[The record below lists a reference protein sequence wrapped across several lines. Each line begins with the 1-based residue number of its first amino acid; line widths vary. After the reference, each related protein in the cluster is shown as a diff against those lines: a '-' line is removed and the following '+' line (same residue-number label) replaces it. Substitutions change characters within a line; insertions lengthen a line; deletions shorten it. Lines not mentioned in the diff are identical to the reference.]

1 MFKQLSK
8 TAKHALAA
16 LILIA
21 VLFSLQSVAQ
31 ALVGWA
37 TSLLSDAASLFE
49 NAVLGFITQSRQSFA
64 V

>member
-1 MFKQLSK
+1 MFKQLSR

-16 LILIA
+16 LILIT
-21 VLFSLQSVAQ
+21 VFFSLQSGAQ

-37 TSLLSDAASLFE
+37 TSLLSDAAALFD
-49 NAVLGFITQSRQSFA
+49 NAVLGFITQGRQSLA